1 MKNFIDSRLSWI
13 TMYRLMLYYAGS
25 LLIVAFGLGFFKLVA
40 AEPTAL
46 AFSGLV
52 ITGTC
57 WLTNR
62 LFAAILRVPVNAESI
77 YITAFLLILIL
88 PPVTAADHP
97 GVAGLVLASLVAI
110 ASKFT
115 LAPGRKHVFDPVALG
130 VAASALLLNQP
141 ATWWV
146 GGNLVLLPF
155 VLVGGLLV
163 LRKLQ
168 RFDVMAAYVLANLL
182 FTFVTAA
189 PGGLGDDLT
198 QAVLYSPLLFAGFAM
213 LTEPLTAPQARWS
226 RIAFGTL
233 VGALS
238 SPNIHIGSFY
248 LTPEIALLAGNVLAY
263 AISPK
268 GRLRLTLLRIEK
280 MAADCYDYV
289 FEADRKLAFQA
300 GQYLDWTLDVR
311 QPDERGNRRAFTI
324 ASAPDSAE
332 VRLGVKFYPGGSAFK
347 TQLADM
353 RPGDQIYA
361 SHLSGGFVLPKDHA
375 QKLAF
380 IAGGIGITPFRSMVE
395 DMLNRR
401 DARSV
406 VMLYGTNFVAE
417 IAYSGLF
424 AEAEQ
429 ELGLRTV
436 YAVAREVTRWP
447 EVYQGF
453 IDEVIIRQE
462 IPDFGERVFYIS
474 GPHAMVTGVQRIL
487 RQLGIARSH
496 IKVDFFPGLA

>member
-1 MKNFIDSRLSWI
+1 MKNFIDSRLSAI
-13 TMYRLMLYYAGS
+13 TMYRLMLYYAGA
-25 LLIVAFGLGFFKLVA
+25 LLIVAFGLGFFKLVPVD
-40 AEPTAL
+40 PTAL

-52 ITGTC
+52 ITATC

-77 YITAFLLILIL
+77 YISAFLLILIL
-88 PPVTAADHP
+88 PPVTAADHL
-97 GVAGLVLASLVAI
+97 GVAGLVLASFVAI
-110 ASKFT
+110 ASKFM
-115 LAPGRKHVFDPVALG
+115 LAIGRKHVFNPVALG

-141 ATWWV
+141 ASWWV
-146 GGNLVLLPF
+146 GGNLVLAPF

-168 RFDVMAAYVLANLL
+168 RFDMMAAYVVANLML
-182 FTFVTAA
+182 MLVTAA
-189 PGGLGDDLT
+189 PGGSGDALM

-213 LTEPLTAPQARWS
+213 LTEPLTAPQARWP
-226 RIAFGTL
+226 RMAFGTL

-238 SPNIHIGSFY
+238 SPNIHFGSFY

-263 AISPK
+263 AVSPK

-289 FEADRKLAFQA
+289 FEADRHLAFEA

-311 QPDERGNRRAFTI
+311 KPDDRGNRRAFTI
-324 ASAPDSAE
+324 ASAPNSAE
-332 VRLGVKFYPGGSAFK
+332 IRLGVKFHPASSAFK

-353 RPGDQIYA
+353 RPGDLIYA
-361 SHLSGGFVLPKDHA
+361 SHLAGGFVLPKDHQ

-395 DMLNRR
+395 DMLNRG
-401 DARSV
+401 DARPV
-406 VMLYGTNFVAE
+406 VMLYGTNFATE
-417 IAYSGLF
+417 IAYANLF

-429 ELGLRTV
+429 VFGLRTV
-436 YAVAREVTRWP
+436 YAVAREATQGP
-447 EVYQGF
+447 DVYQGF
-453 IDEVIIRQE
+453 IDEAMIRQE
-462 IPDFGERVFYIS
+462 IADFSERVFYIS
-474 GPHAMVTGVQRIL
+474 GPHAMVTQVQRIL
-487 RQLGIARSH
+487 RQLGVPRTH